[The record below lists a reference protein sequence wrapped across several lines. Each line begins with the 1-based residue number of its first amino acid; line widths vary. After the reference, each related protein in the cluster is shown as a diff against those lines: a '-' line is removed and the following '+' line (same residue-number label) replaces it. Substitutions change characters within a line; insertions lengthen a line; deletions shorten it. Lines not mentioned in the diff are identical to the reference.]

1 MGAPL
6 TGHCEH
12 LLIVN
17 DDPESQQLIVDCL
30 HGDGYETTLVSDL
43 PAALTYLQWNHV
55 DLVILDLGIKD
66 ADPLKMLKDLCSTYS
81 ELPVIVLSQRSNAEQ
96 TREALQLNVMDYLRK
111 PFHPEM
117 VLFSVRNS
125 LKRMNLMLENR
136 KYRDQLEVA
145 NRELQRRLEEVQ
157 ADQQAG
163 KLVQQRML
171 PPSPYRL
178 MDYKFS
184 HRIIPADYLSGDYV
198 EYHQVSDNKLVF
210 FLVDVTGHGASS
222 AFVTVMMKQLS
233 IRSRKHFQK
242 DQKREVNSAAWML
255 KWVNKNLLD
264 TDLGRHLTIFL
275 GVIDKET
282 RQLNYSYGGHFPQAI
297 MTTGDDAYFLEGRGL
312 PVGLF
317 EGAEYEDHYMPLPKK
332 FGLTVFSDGVL
343 EIMPQKSLK
352 EKEARLLEMV
362 KETDHRVDLMVQS
375 FGEDKVRRAPDDI
388 SILSLKTV

>member
-6 TGHCEH
+6 IGHCEH

-17 DDPESQQLIVDCL
+17 DDPESQELIVNCL
-30 HGDGYETTLVSDL
+30 QTGGYETTLVSDI
-43 PAALTYLQWNHV
+43 PAALTYIQKNHV
-55 DLVILDLGIKD
+55 DLVILDLGIED
-66 ADPLKMLKDLCSTYS
+66 SDPLKMLKELCSTYS
-81 ELPVIVLSQRSNAEQ
+81 DLPVIVLSHRSTAEQ
-96 TREALQLNVMDYLRK
+96 TAEALQLNVMDYLRK
-111 PFHPEM
+111 PFNPEM
-117 VLFSVRNS
+117 VLFSVCNS

-136 KYRDQLEVA
+136 KYRDRLKVA

-171 PPSPYRL
+171 PVSPYRL
-178 MDYKFS
+178 MNYKFS

-222 AFVTVMMKQLS
+222 AFVTVMMNQLS

-242 DQKREVNSAAWML
+242 DQRREVNSAAWML
-255 KWVNKNLLD
+255 KWINKNLLD
-264 TDLGRHLTIFL
+264 ADLGRHLTIFL

-282 RQLNYSYGGHFPQAI
+282 RQLNYSYGGHLPQAV
-297 MTTGDDAYFLEGRGL
+297 MTTGDDVYFLEGRGL

-317 EGAEYEDHYMPLPKK
+317 EDAEYEDIYIPLPKK

-343 EIMPQKSLK
+343 EVMPQKTLK

-362 KETDHRVDLMVQS
+362 KETDHSVDLLIKS
-375 FGEDKVRRAPDDI
+375 LGDEKVRRAPDDI
-388 SILSLKTV
+388 SVLSLKTV

>member
-1 MGAPL
+1 MGEPL
-6 TGHCEH
+6 TGPCEH

-17 DDPESQQLIVDCL
+17 DDPESQQLILDCL
-30 HGDGYETTLVSDL
+30 HDGGYETTLVSDL

-66 ADPLKMLKDLCSTYS
+66 ADPLKILKDLCSTYS
-81 ELPVIVLSQRSNAEQ
+81 ELPVIVLSQRSTAEQ

-117 VLFSVRNS
+117 VLFSVSNS
-125 LKRMNLMLENR
+125 LKRMKLLLENR

-210 FLVDVTGHGASS
+210 FLVDVTGHGSSS
-222 AFVTVMMKQLS
+222 AFVTVLMKQLA
-233 IRSRKHFQK
+233 IRSRRHFQK
-242 DQKREVNSAAWML
+242 EQRREVNSAAWML
-255 KWVNKNLLD
+255 KWINKNLLD
-264 TDLGRHLTIFL
+264 ADLGRHLTIFL

-297 MTTGDDAYFLEGRGL
+297 MTTGDDVYYLEGRGL

-317 EGAEYEDHYMPLPKK
+317 EGAEYEDIYMPLPKK

-352 EKEARLLEMV
+352 EKEQRLLELV
-362 KETDHRVDLMVQS
+362 KETDHRVDLMIQS
-375 FGEDKVRRAPDDI
+375 FGENEIRRAPDDI
-388 SILSLKTV
+388 SVLSLKTV

>member
-1 MGAPL
+1 MGEPL
-6 TGHCEH
+6 TGPCEH

-17 DDPESQQLIVDCL
+17 DDPESQQLILDCL
-30 HGDGYETTLVSDL
+30 HDGGYETTLVSDL

-66 ADPLKMLKDLCSTYS
+66 ADPLKILKDLCSTYS
-81 ELPVIVLSQRSNAEQ
+81 ELPVIVLSQRSTAEQ

-117 VLFSVRNS
+117 VLFSVSNS
-125 LKRMNLMLENR
+125 LKRMKLLLENR

-210 FLVDVTGHGASS
+210 FLVDVTGHGSSS
-222 AFVTVMMKQLS
+222 AFVTVLMKQLA
-233 IRSRKHFQK
+233 IRSRRHFQK
-242 DQKREVNSAAWML
+242 EQRREVNSAAWML
-255 KWVNKNLLD
+255 KWINKNLLD
-264 TDLGRHLTIFL
+264 ADLGRHLTIFL

-297 MTTGDDAYFLEGRGL
+297 MTTGDDVYYLEGRGL

-317 EGAEYEDHYMPLPKK
+317 EGAEYEDIYMPLPKK

-352 EKEARLLEMV
+352 EKEERLLELV
-362 KETDHRVDLMVQS
+362 KETDHRVDLMIQS
-375 FGEDKVRRAPDDI
+375 FGENEIRRAPDDI
-388 SILSLKTV
+388 SVLSLKTV

>member
-1 MGAPL
+1 M

-17 DDPESQQLIVDCL
+17 DDPESQQQIMDCL
-30 HGDGYETTLVSDL
+30 EDGGYETTQVADL

-66 ADPLKMLKDLCSTYS
+66 ADPLNKLKLLCSTYS
-81 ELPVIVLSQRSNAEQ
+81 ELPVVVLSPCSNPELTA
-96 TREALQLNVMDYLRK
+96 EALQLNVMDYLRK
-111 PFHPEM
+111 PLHSEM

-125 LKRMNLMLENR
+125 LKRMKLMQENR

-171 PPSPYRL
+171 PASPYRL
-178 MDYKFS
+178 MDYKFT
-184 HRIIPADYLSGDYV
+184 HRIIPADYLSGDFV

-222 AFVTVMMKQLS
+222 AFVTVMIKQLS
-233 IRSRKHFQK
+233 IRSRRHFQK
-242 DQKREVNSAAWML
+242 EQRREVNSAAWML
-255 KWVNKNLLD
+255 KWINKNLLD
-264 TDLGRHLTIFL
+264 ADLGRHLTIFL

-282 RQLNYSYGGHFPQAI
+282 RKLNYSYGGHFPQAI
-297 MTTGDDAYFLEGRGL
+297 MSTDQGVKFLEGRGL

-317 EGAEYEDHYMPLPKK
+317 EGAEYEDVYIPLPKK

-343 EIMPQKSLK
+343 EILPQKTL
-352 EKEARLLEMV
+352 EQKEARLLELI
-362 KETDHRVDLMVQS
+362 KETDHRVDLIIDS
-375 FGEDKVRRAPDDI
+375 LGETEIRRAPDDI
-388 SILSLKTV
+388 SVLSLHTV

>member
-1 MGAPL
+1 L
-6 TGHCEH
+6 TGPSEH

-17 DDPESQQLIVDCL
+17 DDPESQQLILDCL
-30 HGDGYETTLVSDL
+30 HGGGYETTLVSDL

-66 ADPLKMLKDLCSTYS
+66 ADPLKILKDLCSTYS
-81 ELPVIVLSQRSNAEQ
+81 ELPVIVLSHRSTVEQ

-117 VLFSVRNS
+117 VLFSVNNS
-125 LKRMNLMLENR
+125 LKRMKLMLENR

-210 FLVDVTGHGASS
+210 FLVDVTGHGSSS
-222 AFVTVMMKQLS
+222 AFVTVLMKQLA
-233 IRSRKHFQK
+233 IRSRRHFQK
-242 DQKREVNSAAWML
+242 EQRREVNSAAWML
-255 KWVNKNLLD
+255 KWINKNLLD
-264 TDLGRHLTIFL
+264 ADLGRHLTIFL

-297 MTTGDDAYFLEGRGL
+297 MTTGDDVYYLEGRGL

-317 EGAEYEDHYMPLPKK
+317 EGAEYKDIYMPLPKK

-352 EKEARLLEMV
+352 EKEERLLELV
-362 KETDHRVDLMVQS
+362 KETDHRVDLMIQS
-375 FGEDKVRRAPDDI
+375 FGENEIRRAPDDI
-388 SILSLKTV
+388 SVLSLKTV